1 MKTKNPLFQDKEDE
15 PTLTP
20 FEEMEL
26 RRKVGK
32 QRLIGILAAVAL
44 EERIKGLK
52 TSGQKMSYLE
62 REQWEIA
69 LKEIISAQIKICGYD
84 A

>member
-1 MKTKNPLFQDKEDE
+1 MKSKNTLIQDNEEE

-44 EERIKGLK
+44 EERIKELK
-52 TSGQKMSYLE
+52 TSGLKMSHSE
-62 REQWEIA
+62 KTQWEVA
-69 LKEIISAQIKICGYD
+69 LKEIIAAQIKVCGYD

>member
-1 MKTKNPLFQDKEDE
+1 MKSKNLIQQNQADDT
-15 PTLTP
+15 TLTP

-26 RRKVGK
+26 RRKIGK

-44 EERIKGLK
+44 EERIKELR
-52 TSGQKMSYLE
+52 TSGQKMTNLE
-62 REQWEIA
+62 RVQWEVA
-69 LKEIISAQIKICGYD
+69 LKEIITAQIHMCGYD